1 MAPENI
7 SKLLNFSNPRFYV
20 RVRGLKI
27 YDGFH
32 PGGVIRRSYPFSEQ
46 GCFHCSVCKVRGA
59 NRLTDLGVKESLLKL
74 ADCKN

>member
-7 SKLLNFSNPRFYV
+7 SKLLNYSNPPLYV
-20 RVRGLKI
+20 RV
-27 YDGFH
+27 
-32 PGGVIRRSYPFSEQ
+32 RRSYPFSEQ